1 VSTGNDSFWR
11 RPAGVEGSLEPVPEQ
26 ASPPVGEY
34 VGPPRTA
41 APPHGWRPPQVTQPA
56 PPRALPEQDL
66 DRIDREEQAAKT
78 LTTGVAM
85 IAGAVMVALLLVL
98 CARALF

>member
-11 RPAGVEGSLEPVPEQ
+11 RPAGVEGSLEPVRET
-26 ASPPVGEY
+26 ASPPTGEY
-34 VGPPRTA
+34 SGPPRTA
-41 APPHGWRPPQVTQPA
+41 PPPHGWQPPQVTQPA
-56 PPRALPEQDL
+56 PPRVLPEQDVN
-66 DRIDREEQAAKT
+66 RIEREEQAAKT